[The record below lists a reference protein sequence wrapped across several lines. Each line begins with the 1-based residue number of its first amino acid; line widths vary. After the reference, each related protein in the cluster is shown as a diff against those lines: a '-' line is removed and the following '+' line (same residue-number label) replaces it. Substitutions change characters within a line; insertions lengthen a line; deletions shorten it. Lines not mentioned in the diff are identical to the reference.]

1 VSKETFEPLIVAMK
15 KAAAALRDGEIPFFL
30 AGGLASWARGGP
42 PREHDVD
49 FMLMEKDVDRAADV
63 LASVGF
69 RIERPPE
76 SWLVKAWDGDV
87 LVDLIYHPT
96 GTPVDEAMIERA
108 DELEVNAVRM
118 KVMAADD
125 ILVTKLCSLS
135 EHSCDFEA
143 VLQVGRALRE
153 QIDWQ
158 AVRSRTAGHPFAEA
172 YFALVDGL
180 GIAA

>member
-1 VSKETFEPLIVAMK
+1 MSKETFEPLILALK
-15 KAAAALRDGEIPFFL
+15 KGAAALRDGEIPFFL

-49 FMLMEKDVDRAADV
+49 FMVMEKDVDRAADV
-63 LASVGF
+63 LAAAGF

-76 SWLVKAWDGDV
+76 DWLIKAWDGDV
-87 LVDLIYHPT
+87 LVDIIYRPT
-96 GTPVDEAMIERA
+96 GMPVDEAMIERA

-118 KVMAADD
+118 KVMSADD
-125 ILVTKLCSLS
+125 ILATKLCSLS

-153 QIDWQ
+153 QIDWET
-158 AVRSRTAGHPFAEA
+158 VRARTAGHPFAEA
-172 YFALVDGL
+172 YFTLVDGL

>member
-1 VSKETFEPLIVAMK
+1 MSKETFEPLIIAMK
-15 KAAAALRDGEIPFFL
+15 RAAAALRDGEIPFFL

-49 FMLMEKDVDRAADV
+49 FMLLAKDVDHAAEV
-63 LASVGF
+63 LAAAGF

-76 SWLVKAWDGDV
+76 DWLIKAWDGDV

-96 GTPVDEAMIERA
+96 GMPVDEAMIERA
-108 DELEVNAVRM
+108 EELEVNAVRM

-125 ILVTKLCSLS
+125 ILVTKLASLS
-135 EHSCDFEA
+135 EHCCDFEA

-153 QIDWQ
+153 QIDWE
-158 AVRSRTAGHPFAEA
+158 AVRSRTVGHPFAEA
-172 YFALVDGL
+172 YFTLVDGL

>member
-1 VSKETFEPLIVAMK
+1 VSKETFEPLILALK
-15 KAAAALRDGEIPFFL
+15 KGAAALRDGEIPFFL

-49 FMLMEKDVDRAADV
+49 FMVMEKDVDRAADV
-63 LASVGF
+63 LAAAGF

-76 SWLVKAWDGDV
+76 DWLIKAWDGDV
-87 LVDLIYHPT
+87 LVDIIYRPT
-96 GTPVDEAMIERA
+96 GMPVDEAMIERA

-118 KVMAADD
+118 KVMSADD
-125 ILVTKLCSLS
+125 ILATKLCSLS

-153 QIDWQ
+153 QIDWET
-158 AVRSRTAGHPFAEA
+158 VRARTAGHPFAEA
-172 YFALVDGL
+172 YFTLVDGL

>member
-1 VSKETFEPLIVAMK
+1 MSQETFEPLVLALK
-15 KAAAALRDGEIPFFL
+15 KGAAALRDADIPFFL

-49 FMLMEKDVDRAADV
+49 FMLMEKDVDRAADA
-63 LASVGF
+63 LASAGF

-76 SWLVKAWDGDV
+76 DWLIKAWDGDV
-87 LVDLIYHPT
+87 LVDIIFHPT
-96 GTPVDEAMIERA
+96 GMSVDESMIERA

-125 ILVTKLCSLS
+125 ILVTKLSALS
-135 EHSCDFEA
+135 EHCCDFEA

-153 QIDWQ
+153 QIDWE
-158 AVRSRTAGHPFAEA
+158 AVRARTVGHPFAEA
-172 YFALVDGL
+172 YFTLVDGL